1 MLDTLSLN
9 LCVTHRLFLFG
20 IIFRDCRE
28 SAIVTKVFQVDP
40 ISPDPVSPEDTVENA
55 LKDPPKQA
63 STDTMMHLNRH
74 HVPGLFPQ
82 WSHLP
87 LHLPPESVCHPFS
100 GSYRWGHSQ
109 PLHSIFA
116 GFPPFGQS
124 PPCLLETPHWHLY
137 LGSCVFSSYPM
148 EESRNPQPG
157 LSEPVSVL
165 SHPFLLCD
173 SPVYVPAQT
182 RLCMLCSVSAPLA
195 PRPSFIK
202 CFDHVITL
210 LLVCLPHVL

>member
-1 MLDTLSLN
+1 MIKW
-9 LCVTHRLFLFG
+9 F
-20 IIFRDCRE
+20 IW
-28 SAIVTKVFQVDP
+28 IVTTSLVPFLSGHIFPFIYPQSQSVIHFQVL
-40 ISPDPVSPEDTVENA
+40 IVGVTLNHCTVSLLV
-55 LKDPPKQA
+55 
-63 STDTMMHLNRH
+63 
-74 HVPGLFPQ
+74 
-82 WSHLP
+82 SHLLASP
-87 LHLPPESVCHPFS
+87 
-100 GSYRWGHSQ
+100 
-109 PLHSIFA
+109 
-116 GFPPFGQS
+116 

-202 CFDHVITL
+202 CFDHVITP
-210 LLVCLPHVL
+210 LLVCVPHVL